1 MLLVLPF
8 VNMMQF
14 VWYVFA
20 YLRKIMIVYVQLHQH
35 LLFFY
40 FILSSFLATLSSTT
54 PTTTM
59 GSCPVST
66 GFTWR
71 LHLNITHVYLL
82 VHQQHRSP
90 LTLLSPVLWVG
101 GLVDIN
107 NWNFSSVIFDPI
119 SSPLVHNS
127 HEISSTIMVFMITSR
142 WGSMEVISLM
152 QDNPNKSEFASRFRI
167 LERLEPKLMINI
179 SRKQD
184 MIQILI
190 IQLILPQLIRIYI
203 DTKIH
208 ATLSWYL
215 GNLSSIWYG

>member
-1 MLLVLPF
+1 
-8 VNMMQF
+8 
-14 VWYVFA
+14 
-20 YLRKIMIVYVQLHQH
+20 MIVYVQLHQH

-107 NWNFSSVIFDPI
+107 NLNFSSVILDPI
-119 SSPLVHNS
+119 SSPLVHNG
-127 HEISSTIMVFMITSR
+127 HKISSTIMGVASI
-142 WGSMEVISLM
+142 GSMIVIPLLQNNS
-152 QDNPNKSEFASRFRI
+152 NKSKFACRFRI
-167 LERLEPKLMINI
+167 LKGFEPKLMINI
-179 SRKQD
+179 S
-184 MIQILI
+184 
-190 IQLILPQLIRIYI
+190 
-203 DTKIH
+203 
-208 ATLSWYL
+208 
-215 GNLSSIWYG
+215 